1 MRHNAWAAM
10 GGAMD
15 HSFDAT
21 QVISAFVVL
30 FAVID
35 VLGSVPLFLSF
46 QRDRRAVDPLRA
58 SIYAFVILV
67 GFLYAGRLVLN
78 LFHVDVSSFAVAGSL
93 VILIIS
99 IEMIFG
105 IEVFKNDAPGGSRTL
120 VPVVF
125 PLIAGPGTF
134 TTLLSMRA
142 EYATI
147 NIISALFLNMVLV
160 FIVLRYL
167 DRVQRLLGA
176 GGVYVMRKFFG
187 IILMAIAVRLF
198 TANIHTLFSSFG

>member
-1 MRHNAWAAM
+1 MFY
-10 GGAMD
+10 
-15 HSFDAT
+15 SFDLT
-21 QVISAFVVL
+21 QVASAFVVL

-46 QRDRRAVDPLRA
+46 KGDKRAVNPLQA
-58 SIYAFVILV
+58 SVYAFVILV
-67 GFLYAGRLVLN
+67 AFLYAGRLVLN

-93 VILIIS
+93 VIFIIS

-105 IEVFKNDAPGGSRTL
+105 IEVFKNDAPGSSRTL
-120 VPVVF
+120 VPIVF

-142 EYATI
+142 EYATV
-147 NIISALFLNMVLV
+147 NIIVALFINMIIV
-160 FIVLRYL
+160 FVVLRYL
-167 DRVQRLLGA
+167 DTVQRIMGA

-198 TANIHTLFSSFG
+198 TANIHTLFRSFE